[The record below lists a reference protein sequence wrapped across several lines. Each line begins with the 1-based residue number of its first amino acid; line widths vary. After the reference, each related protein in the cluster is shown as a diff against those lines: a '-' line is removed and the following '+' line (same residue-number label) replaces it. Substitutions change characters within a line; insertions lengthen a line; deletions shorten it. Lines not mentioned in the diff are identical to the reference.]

1 MFQPLDETDQETL
14 KHLLRRY
21 GSYRVLRQ
29 VFVVNTSQRKDFHE
43 DAVIQHD
50 TDVLGHAL
58 NLMVLSQ
65 PMLRCT
71 DTIDELVDEADKL
84 CEEA

>member
-1 MFQPLDETDQETL
+1 MFQPLEENDQETL

-21 GSYRVLRQ
+21 GSYRMLQQ
-29 VFVVNTSQRKDFHE
+29 VFVINTSERKDYHE
-43 DAVIQHD
+43 DAVIQND

-58 NLMVLSQ
+58 QLMVRSQ
-65 PMLRCT
+65 PLLRFT